1 MLVTSTTSAV
11 PLPPIF
17 VPKEMISDR
26 VNRFLQTK
34 HNVLS
39 DQLTGTGPSR
49 MDTRSIWYSKEHVQ
63 TWLDEIN
70 LMGAD
75 GMRVYFGAYG
85 PENEDAEGQLCL
97 LMVLTKSDNGLHKDI
112 ILEDEAPERMQET
125 RKLRSILT
133 EDGDKGK
140 KKPKEYNYG
149 SPCPPICPDSNEQAF
164 PL

>member
-1 MLVTSTTSAV
+1 MLVTPPTAV
-11 PLPPIF
+11 PLPAIF

-34 HNVLS
+34 HAALS
-39 DQLTGTGPSR
+39 QQLTGNGPSR
-49 MDTRSIWYSKEHVQ
+49 QDTRSIWYTKEHVQ
-63 TWLDEIN
+63 TWLDEMN

-85 PENEDAEGQLCL
+85 PENAEAQDQLCL
-97 LMVLTKSDNGLHKDI
+97 LMVLTRAENGLHKDI
-112 ILEDEAPERMQET
+112 VLENEPDFFERQQLPRE
-125 RKLRSILT
+125 RSILNDD
-133 EDGDKGK
+133 EDEDK

-149 SPCPPICPDSNEQAF
+149 SPCPPLCPGSEQAF